1 MKYTLITSSGKVYTF
16 FLKAVADTYQQA
28 YGGVVFTQQVL
39 DSICPKMEEQV

>member
-1 MKYTLITSSGKVYTF
+1 MQYTLITNSGKVYTF

-39 DSICPKMEEQV
+39 DSVCPKMEELV